1 MLAAAGT
8 MGFADQAQAGHR
20 CCCPAACAPQA
31 CAVAP
36 ADHAAMPMS
45 QAPGTQTYQSFS
57 YEPGLQPQPVYMP
70 TYRGTMSSTTWQ
82 MRQNAA
88 NFGKMR

>member
-1 MLAAAGT
+1 
-8 MGFADQAQAGHR
+8 
-20 CCCPAACAPQA
+20 
-31 CAVAP
+31 
-36 ADHAAMPMS
+36 MPMS